1 MTDLMVLP
9 GNAKLGRQDLRELPV
24 PEATTTHRPIP
35 HADIVAAL
43 IETLGFRHL
52 EVLEDEYAVSADGMR
67 MFGMLDLKTEA
78 QGVRFSIGIRNSHD
92 KSFSLAVTVG
102 YRVMVCENMAFWGCT
117 PQG

>member
-9 GNAKLGRQDLRELPV
+9 GNAKLGRQDLRELPA
-24 PEATTTHRPIP
+24 PEATTTHRPIL